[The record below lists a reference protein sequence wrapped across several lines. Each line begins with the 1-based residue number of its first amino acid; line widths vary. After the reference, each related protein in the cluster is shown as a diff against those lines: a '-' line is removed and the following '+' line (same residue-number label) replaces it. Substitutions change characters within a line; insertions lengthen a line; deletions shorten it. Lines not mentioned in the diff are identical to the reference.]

1 MPEKPRPLTQI
12 ALNQTAPR
20 SYARDIDTYVRPSGR
35 EIARPVGESRAE
47 QLARSLRTLSP
58 IFEKYLSDREAA
70 AREAAIAE
78 GMRIQKENNFKS
90 WDEYRRQHP
99 EADKY
104 NPYLREG
111 FEKQLAVMRSI
122 EYGRYMA
129 ELRETDPTYLQITD
143 AAEADAYLRSKGA
156 EWIKANTAD
165 LNDRAIRE
173 GFLNNVNQ
181 IDEYNTYQTT
191 EKKLEEL
198 ALARTEHFQS
208 VISMGVENDLNNAS
222 YSAERVSESV
232 SAYIETSI
240 NEGMNP
246 REANDTAV
254 NALISLM
261 ERKAKDGDLIA
272 AAGVRRVLEGL
283 KGHAGA
289 SLSNIA
295 RYRAAI
301 SEAWDNVGEEAYQQI
316 NRERQ
321 LRKWQK
327 EDALEE
333 VRDKYGA
340 EVWANPSA
348 DYSGLLA
355 GIARDYGSGTASDF
369 QKDISTAL
377 NYQKSRNTYR
387 KSLARSGVS
396 DNAAIKNSLFA
407 LSTVRPL
414 TDEESALYAQA
425 GGTAV
430 QVMSARYGKNVQDD
444 GTRDKARSIATQL
457 IGKDTADFNV
467 EDYEKRRALSG
478 EILADLAQ
486 FREDF
491 HAQNNRLPSK
501 HEEADFFDEW
511 IIQYKRDKNEESQ
524 QRRAE
529 EEKAEKIDSVITENN
544 NSIVFKGIPQL
555 TPETLQR
562 MIDEE
567 RNNVATK
574 ETDEETIYIGEGE
587 GTE

>member
-1 MPEKPRPLTQI
+1 
-12 ALNQTAPR
+12 
-20 SYARDIDTYVRPSGR
+20 
-35 EIARPVGESRAE
+35 
-47 QLARSLRTLSP
+47 
-58 IFEKYLSDREAA
+58 
-70 AREAAIAE
+70 
-78 GMRIQKENNFKS
+78 MRIQKENNFKS
-90 WDEYRRQHP
+90 WDEYRKQHP
-99 EADKY
+99 EANKY

-111 FEKQLAVMRSI
+111 FEKQLAIVRSI

-143 AAEADAYLRSKGA
+143 AAEADAYLRSRGA
-156 EWIKANTAD
+156 EWIKVNTAD
-165 LNDRAIRE
+165 LNDRAIKE

-198 ALARTEHFQS
+198 AQARTENFQR
-208 VISMGVENDLNNAS
+208 VVSMGVENDLNNDP
-222 YSAERVSESV
+222 YSAEKVSESV

-240 NEGMNP
+240 KEGMTP

-261 ERKAKDGDLIA
+261 ERKAKDGDLIG

-283 KGHAGA
+283 KGHEGA
-289 SLSNIA
+289 SLANIA
-295 RYRAAI
+295 RYRSAI
-301 SEAWDNVGEEAYQQI
+301 AEAWDNVGEEAYQQI
-316 NRERQ
+316 SRERQ

-340 EVWANPSA
+340 TVWANPSA

-355 GIARDYGSGTASDF
+355 EVARDYGSETASDF

-387 KSLARSGVS
+387 KSLTGGSVS
-396 DNAAIKNSLFA
+396 DNAAVKNSLLA
-407 LSTVRPL
+407 LSHVRPL
-414 TDEESALYAQA
+414 TDDESALLAQA
-425 GGTAV
+425 GGTAI
-430 QVMSARYGKNVQDD
+430 QVMNARFGKNVKDD

-467 EDYEKRRALSG
+467 EDLEKRRALSG
-478 EILADLAQ
+478 KILTDLAQ

-511 IIQYKRDKNEESQ
+511 IIQYKRDKTEESR

-529 EEKAEKIDSVITENN
+529 EEKAEKIDRVIAENN
-544 NSIVFKGIPQL
+544 QSAVFKEIPQF

-567 RNNVATK
+567 RGAVSTDI
-574 ETDEETIYIGEGE
+574 TDEETIYIGEGE
-587 GTE
+587 ETE